1 MWRDFTHLLGTTG
14 RAVLQHACKVGHP
27 VLDIKCPT
35 PTCMLQGLAGEAT
48 KGRLQGLAG
57 EATKGRLLGS
67 IETGSTQQCSPI
79 HL

>member
-48 KGRLQGLAG
+48 KGRL
-57 EATKGRLLGS
+57 LGS